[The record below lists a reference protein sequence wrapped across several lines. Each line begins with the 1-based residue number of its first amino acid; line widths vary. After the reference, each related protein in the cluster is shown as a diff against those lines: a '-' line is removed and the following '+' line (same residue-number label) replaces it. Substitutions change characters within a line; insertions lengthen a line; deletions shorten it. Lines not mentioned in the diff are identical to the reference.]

1 MARTTRRYKP
11 GPIKRIEKNKPGWKE
26 EVLSNK
32 NFYKVNERKPDL

>member
-11 GPIKRIEKNKPGWKE
+11 GPIKRKGKNRSGLKE